1 LTLIETEEME
11 PPPIIYDTTQY
22 IATATG
28 NIISRQSKL
37 NGVDKIRLSG
47 KCILEEGVIINGEQ
61 TDITLGRY
69 SSVGKNTTISPSP
82 KLFKGEM
89 TYFPLRIGDH
99 VRIGSNCVVKALT
112 IGSNVEIEDDCV
124 IDANCVLSDCC
135 VVKKGSILA
144 PGTVVPPY
152 TIASGQPARVNE
164 ELIESFK
171 QYQQIKT
178 MGFYQCWTLKKS

>member
-1 LTLIETEEME
+1 ME

-47 KCILEEGVIINGEQ
+47 KVLHIRSINCSNIILIFNSYFEYNIIPNSAIEVETIYFRIISDIFWILFNFLSQCILEEGVIINGEQ

-82 KLFKGEM
+82 KLFKG
-89 TYFPLRIGDH
+89 YALPL
-99 VRIGSNCVVKALT
+99 
-112 IGSNVEIEDDCV
+112 
-124 IDANCVLSDCC
+124 LS
-135 VVKKGSILA
+135 
-144 PGTVVPPY
+144 
-152 TIASGQPARVNE
+152 
-164 ELIESFK
+164 
-171 QYQQIKT
+171 
-178 MGFYQCWTLKKS
+178 